1 MWQPGRGGMSTG
13 MGAVPMAVG
22 WKHCCERGGKEL
34 GSAPGSW
41 AVGLCILSLCFS
53 SSTLGGFSPFAG
65 VGGSSWGLSLGQG
78 CAGSCGEPS
87 PPHPC
92 LASAVPWSCLTP
104 PGNSYVIPHG
114 SSYSLIFLESSL
126 ISLIMPPRPSS
137 ASFPAEVFACG
148 GCLSPLTS
156 TCPSV
161 FQVSPFLCPLSS
173 CSFLFSLAL
182 GASLSP
188 LNSRNVCAGMNLCSL
203 PSQGLG
209 QAGQIRAL
217 AGRELLGWV

>member
-1 MWQPGRGGMSTG
+1 MGCGVVYPQPLLLFFHPGGF
-13 MGAVPMAVG
+13 
-22 WKHCCERGGKEL
+22 
-34 GSAPGSW
+34 
-41 AVGLCILSLCFS
+41 LSLCWCWWQL
-53 SSTLGGFSPFAG
+53 LGFVPRAGMCWELWGAITTSPLP
-65 VGGSSWGLSLGQG
+65 GLCSALELPHTTREQL
-78 CAGSCGEPS
+78 CDS
-87 PPHPC
+87 PR
-92 LASAVPWSCLTP
+92 LQL
-104 PGNSYVIPHG
+104 
-114 SSYSLIFLESSL
+114 LINFLESSL

-188 LNSRNVCAGMNLCSL
+188 LNSRNVCAGMNLCSP